1 MTQKRGIDVGLQIY
15 MRRESGGTVRAAF
28 RAVVY
33 IRVAGGVEKIM
44 PDKSGNIALRDLT
57 FFPFR
62 KQKTALKQEKQK
74 FPGVGRVRGRAD
86 VIFIDN
92 IRRKII
98 KENIRSL
105 KPEAKRGMVFHKL
118 PSELGSAKS
127 VAGFNTE

>member
-1 MTQKRGIDVGLQIY
+1 MAQKRGINVGLKIY

-44 PDKSGNIALRDLT
+44 PDKAGNIALRDLS
-57 FFPFR
+57 FFFFSEL
-62 KQKTALKQEKQK
+62 KTALTQEKQK
-74 FPGVGRVRGRAD
+74 VPGVGRVRDRAD

-118 PSELGSAKS
+118 PSERGSAKS